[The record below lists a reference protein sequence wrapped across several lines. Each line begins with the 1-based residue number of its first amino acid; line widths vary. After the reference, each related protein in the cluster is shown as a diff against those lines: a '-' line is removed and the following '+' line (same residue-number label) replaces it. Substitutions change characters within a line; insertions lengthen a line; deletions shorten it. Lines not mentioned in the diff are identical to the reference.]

1 MSGEDA
7 KGGKRAVKMDKTDP
21 MKFSN
26 PKEPILISKSL
37 SLLTTIPFN
46 SVTKIYESKEVDFEM
61 ALEIDGKKER
71 MARKINIRDMLL
83 SKEKNHKFALESP
96 LTVLHFKVQ
105 VIFQ

>member
-21 MKFSN
+21 MKFLN
-26 PKEPILISKSL
+26 PKEPILINKSL
-37 SLLTTIPFN
+37 SLLTTLPYN
-46 SVTKIYESKEVDFEM
+46 SVSKTYENKEVDFEM

-71 MARKINIRDMLL
+71 MARKINIKDMLL
-83 SKEKNHKFALESP
+83 SKEKSHKFALENP
-96 LTVLHFKVQ
+96 LAVLHFKVQ